1 MRLGNKLTLYLLL
14 GVIVVLGLNIY
25 LSLKRIRTDL
35 LKDMHSEVAS
45 ISRTLRV
52 ALEKAGN
59 SVPEHY
65 FLQLATEISGFENI
79 LGLAFYDPE
88 GQETWRSPSLQNHFL
103 PQVDVRTVATTKTP
117 VEGLFRESGAQRY
130 YRVEPIAGTSSGG
143 TAAFLVLEDFSLFTR
158 ELHGR
163 VLETILATL
172 VLLVVLAIIVSV
184 VIRQSVTQP
193 LQTITRRIHSIGQG
207 QFAHRLHLT
216 RHDEIGQLA
225 DEFNRMA
232 ARLQEAQDKLVAEQE
247 EKLRLERAL
256 RHSEKLAALGRLASR
271 LAHEIGTPLYVIQ
284 GRAEQLLQRG
294 SLPEKD
300 RGVIDVIIAQI
311 ERISRFIR
319 QLLTLSRRPEPQL
332 RTIFLN
338 DVVRRVWQTVDD
350 QHNHSGVA
358 TTVEL
363 AEGLP
368 PILGDPDQ
376 LQQVLLN
383 LSVNALQAVGST
395 GRITLGTRCAD
406 DGDPFKGGT
415 VEAVITDTG
424 PGIPPEHLPYVFEPF
439 FTTKSL
445 TSGTGLGLAISR
457 EIVLNHHGEIRVES
471 TPGQGSCFIVSFPRA
486 GGQESPK
493 ARLAFA
499 QREVL

>member
-1 MRLGNKLTLYLLL
+1 MHLGNKLTLYLLL
-14 GVIVVLGLNIY
+14 GVVGVLGLDVY

-35 LKDMHSEVAS
+35 LKDMHSEVAA

-52 ALEKAGN
+52 ALETAGN

-65 FLQLATEISGFENI
+65 FSQLAAEISGFENI
-79 LGLAFYDPE
+79 LGLVFYDRE
-88 GQETWRSPSLQNHFL
+88 GHETWRSPSLQTHVL
-103 PQVDVRTVATTKTP
+103 PQVDVHTVVTTTTP
-117 VEGLFRESGAQRY
+117 VEGLFRESKAQRY
-130 YRVEPIAGTSSGG
+130 YRVEPIAGTTDEGI
-143 TAAFLVLEDFSLFTR
+143 AAFLVLEDFSLFPR

-163 VLETILATL
+163 VLEMILATL
-172 VLLVVLAIIVSV
+172 ILLVVLAIIVSV

-193 LQTITRRIHSIGQG
+193 LQTITQRIHSIGQG
-207 QFAHRLHLT
+207 QFEHRLHLT

-225 DEFNRMA
+225 DEFDRMV
-232 ARLQEAQDKLVAEQE
+232 ARLQEARSRLAAEQE
-247 EKLRLERAL
+247 EKLRLEGAL

-271 LAHEIGTPLYVIQ
+271 LAHEICTPLYVIQ
-284 GRAEQLLQRG
+284 GRAEQLLHRG

-300 RGVIDVIIAQI
+300 RGVINVIIAQI

-332 RTIFLN
+332 RTISLN

-350 QHNHSGVA
+350 QHNHNGV
-358 TTVEL
+358 TITLEL
-363 AEGLP
+363 AEELP

-383 LSVNALQAVGST
+383 LSVNALQAVGHT

-406 DGDPFKGGT
+406 ERSPFPRGT

-424 PGIPPEHLPYVFEPF
+424 AGIPPEHLPYIFEPF
-439 FTTKSL
+439 FTTKGV
-445 TSGTGLGLAISR
+445 THGTGLGLAISR

-471 TPGQGSCFIVSFPRA
+471 TPGQGSRFIVSFLRA
-486 GGQESPK
+486 GDHDSPK
-493 ARLAFA
+493 ARSAVA
-499 QREVL
+499 HREML